1 MITQEFE
8 VECCFMYR
16 REPFYVPV
24 LRTGLLA
31 KDLARLVRTRL
42 DLEGYADVYIC
53 NPISRKPIH
62 GTAVV
67 KPGDAVRVWI
77 VAPGH
82 NIHRRECLKSTV
94 VQHALATDE
103 GEEDAEDVEDG
114 NDANGYDYET
124 TAAFIPVNDSS
135 ASEEPGLEGISEDMN
150 DVATEDDS
158 NMAFYAVRKG
168 TETGIFSS
176 KADLARA
183 IRGYPGAEYETFA
196 SLTEATKFM
205 NNKLGL
211 RERDLMSAGSRARHP
226 PKSSALPAIID
237 DITDDR
243 AAAVHPSAALMTL
256 DIVVD
261 SCLCPKGGASAI
273 VMLYPSSMQ
282 KLERKVFVHMPTVNT
297 SSRAEVTTALAA
309 LQQTVHVPQYLPKTT
324 LVRVYSSSTY
334 ATNCINEY
342 SKFSVDARINAD
354 VLAEISNVLKQ
365 HKVLAYWTPTTAE
378 KITEAKK
385 ALAGFRLHGRTDG
398 APIVIASSS

>member
-1 MITQEFE
+1 MITQDFE

-42 DLEGYADVYIC
+42 DLEGCADVYIC

-62 GTAVV
+62 GKAVV

-94 VQHALATDE
+94 VQQTFAAESAGADMEDDDE
-103 GEEDAEDVEDG
+103 
-114 NDANGYDYET
+114 NGYDY
-124 TAAFIPVNDSS
+124 D
-135 ASEEPGLEGISEDMN
+135 ASGKPGSGGISEDMN
-150 DVATEDDS
+150 DVDAEAALDLVSDD
-158 NMAFYAVRKG
+158 MAFYAVRKG
-168 TETGIFSS
+168 AEIGIFSS

-183 IRGYPGAEYETFA
+183 IRGFPGAEYETFA

-226 PKSSALPAIID
+226 PKSSAVPAIID
-237 DITDDR
+237 DVTDDR
-243 AAAVHPSAALMTL
+243 ARVHASDALMAL

-261 SCLCPKGGASAI
+261 SCLCPKGGATAI
-273 VMLYPSSMQ
+273 IMLYPSSMQ
-282 KLERKVFVHMPTVNT
+282 KLERKVFVQMPTANT
-297 SSRAEVTTALAA
+297 SSRAEVTSALAA
-309 LQQTVHVPQYLPKTT
+309 LQQAVHVPCYLPKTT

-354 VLAEISNVLKQ
+354 VLAELSSVLKE

-378 KITEAKK
+378 KTTEAKRFLT
-385 ALAGFRLHGRTDG
+385 AFRLHGRTEG
-398 APIVIASSS
+398 APIVTVTPTR

>member
-1 MITQEFE
+1 
-8 VECCFMYR
+8 MYR

-42 DLEGYADVYIC
+42 NLEGCADVYIC

-62 GTAVV
+62 GRAVV

-94 VQHALATDE
+94 QALFA
-103 GEEDAEDVEDG
+103 GEDMED
-114 NDANGYDYET
+114 DANGYDYESRT
-124 TAAFIPVNDSS
+124 VV
-135 ASEEPGLEGISEDMN
+135 ASEEPVSGGISEDMN
-150 DVATEDDS
+150 DVATEAVLDLVSDD
-158 NMAFYAVRKG
+158 MAFYAVRKG
-168 TETGIFSS
+168 AETGIFSS

-183 IRGYPGAEYETFA
+183 IRGFPGAEYETFA

-205 NNKLGL
+205 NNQLGL

-226 PKSSALPAIID
+226 PKSSAVPAIND
-237 DITDDR
+237 DDSTDR
-243 AAAVHPSAALMTL
+243 VHASDALVAL
-256 DIVVD
+256 DIVVE

-282 KLERKVFVHMPTVNT
+282 KLERKVFVQMPSTNT

-309 LQQTVHVPQYLPKTT
+309 LQQTIHVPCYLPKTT

-354 VLAEISNVLKQ
+354 VLAELSSVLKQ
-365 HKVLAYWTPTTAE
+365 HKVLAYWTPTTAD
-378 KITEAKK
+378 KIAEATKV
-385 ALAGFRLHGRTDG
+385 LANFRLHGRTDG
-398 APIVIASSS
+398 APIVTTTRQLH